1 MSEAVTNPSP
11 FVHLRV
17 HSEFSV
23 VDGIVRIPDLIK
35 RVAKLGQPA
44 VALTDLSNLF
54 GLIKFYKGARG
65 AGVKPIAGCDVW
77 LSNDD
82 DPAKPFRL
90 LLLVRNHQGYLNLCE
105 LLTKAFLT
113 NQGKGRAEIRREWL
127 QGQDGLIVLSGG
139 RGGDVGQ
146 ALDAGNAVSA
156 LALARQWAHLFPGSF
171 YIELQRAGMD
181 GDEAYTQAAMR
192 LAAEAGLPVVA
203 THPVQ
208 FLDEFEF
215 QAHEARVCIAEG
227 EILAN
232 PRRVRRFSK
241 EQYLLS
247 SEEMARRFAD
257 VPSALANTVE
267 IAKRCNLS
275 LVLGKPRLPNFP
287 TPEGV
292 TLDDYLVQ
300 LSEEG
305 LEKRM
310 RFLFPDDAERE
321 SKREQ
326 YYERLRWEC
335 KTIIQMGFPGYFLI
349 VQDFINW
356 GKNNGVPVGPGR
368 GRARGRSWP
377 TRWALPTWIRSA
389 MTCCSSAS

>member
-1 MSEAVTNPSP
+1 MQGVLLHRVAGRQDRDPGEKGVLTDMTGYNSGHVRSRNNSVP

-35 RVAKLGQPA
+35 RVAAGPA
-44 VALTDLSNLF
+44 
-54 GLIKFYKGARG
+54 GRG
-65 AGVKPIAGCDVW
+65 ADRPVEPVRPDRSTRRARRRIKPIAGCDVW
-77 LSNDD
+77 ITNDD
-82 DPAKPFRL
+82 DRDKPFRL

-105 LLTKAFLT
+105 LLTQSFLV

-127 QGQDGLIVLSGG
+127 QGQEGLIALSGG
-139 RGGDVGQ
+139 RMGDVGQ

-156 LALARQWAHLFPGSF
+156 LALARQWALLFPGSY
-171 YIELQRAGMD
+171 YIELQRAGFD

-208 FLDEFEF
+208 FLDEHEF

-232 PRRVRRFSK
+232 PRRVRRFTK
-241 EQYLLS
+241 DQYLLS
-247 SEEMARRFAD
+247 SEEMHRRYAD

-287 TPEGV
+287 TPDGV
-292 TLDDYLVQ
+292 SLDDYLVQ
-300 LSEEG
+300 LSEQG
-305 LEKRM
+305 LEKRLA
-310 RFLFPDDAERE
+310 FLFPDEAVRE

-335 KTIIQMGFPGYFLI
+335 KTIIQMGFP
-349 VQDFINW
+349 
-356 GKNNGVPVGPGR
+356 
-368 GRARGRSWP
+368 ATS
-377 TRWALPTWIRSA
+377 
-389 MTCCSSAS
+389 